1 MAEGCL
7 TLRDEI
13 RHQGD
18 WLFRH
23 RSYLPLVITP
33 IFVLAL
39 TQADSLEAHH
49 ETLDT
54 AWKFFCL
61 ALGLAGLGIRALV
74 VGYAPAGTSGR
85 NTVCQKADSLTTTG
99 LYSLVRHPLYLGNF
113 LSMAGVVLF
122 LEVWWFGLVCALAF
136 ALYYE
141 RIMCAEEAFL
151 EDKFGEHF
159 RQWAQ
164 TTPAFLPRL
173 HGWRRPAL
181 GFCVRTVLRRE
192 YTGIALLTLC
202 FFLVELLG
210 DGLAEHEWQM
220 DPLALVAVGL
230 AALAYVTLLTLKRT
244 TRLLS
249 VPGR

>member
-1 MAEGCL
+1 L
-7 TLRDEI
+7 TLRDAI
-13 RHQGD
+13 TRQGD

-23 RSYLPLVITP
+23 RSHLPLVVTP
-33 IFVLAL
+33 LFLVAL
-39 TQADSLEAHH
+39 TQADGLEAHH

-54 AWKFFCL
+54 AWKLFCL

-74 VGYAPAGTSGR
+74 VGYAPAGCSGR
-85 NTVCQKADSLTTTG
+85 NTACQRADSLTTTG

-113 LSMAGVVLF
+113 LAMAGVVLF
-122 LEVWWFGLVCALAF
+122 LEVWWFGLVCTLAF

-151 EDKFGEHF
+151 EGKFGDRF
-159 RQWAQ
+159 RQWAE

-173 HGWRRPAL
+173 RGWRPPAMS
-181 GFCVRTVLRRE
+181 FCMRSVLRRE
-192 YTGIALLTLC
+192 YTGAALLTLC

-210 DGLAEHEWQM
+210 DGLAEHEWKL

-230 AALAYVTLLTLKRT
+230 AALSYVTLLTLKRT